1 MAFATTGNDQTVGKL
16 AARLFGVGERSKLA
30 REAAEQLLA
39 LNPEL
44 KTIKELPPDTLIEVP
59 EIEDAELKTP
69 LPSLTET
76 APGML
81 VAGIRASTDALGDA
95 LAAQAD
101 EARDEANARLKT
113 LRSGAAK
120 RAAAE
125 EESKDQLA
133 HATAVAEAMAV
144 TARASKAQWRKAA
157 TELRSDLDELLAV
170 LADPAAGDR

>member
-1 MAFATTGNDQTVGKL
+1 MG
-16 AARLFGVGERSKLA
+16 

-76 APGML
+76 GPGML
-81 VAGIRASTDALGDA
+81 VAGIRVSTDALGNA

-101 EARDEANARLKT
+101 EARNQANARLRT
-113 LRSGAAK
+113 LRSAEVK

-125 EESKDQLA
+125 VESKDQLA
-133 HATAVAEAMAV
+133 NATAAAEAMAV
-144 TARASKAQWRKAA
+144 TARASKTQWRKAA
-157 TELRSDLDELLAV
+157 AELRHDLDQLLAV
-170 LADPAAGDR
+170 MADPRAK